1 LSDGQIAYEQHVI
14 KAVIKGLAVDIYLQ
28 ENQPGDVVVVVH
40 VPNACIDRI
49 RKAFEEELNSP
60 GTRPFNDKIS
70 ISVRS
75 NFT

>member
-1 LSDGQIAYEQHVI
+1 MDKIAYEQHVI
-14 KAVIKGLAVDIYLQ
+14 KAVMKGLAVDIYLH
-28 ENQPGDVVVVVH
+28 ENQPGDVVVAVH
-40 VPNACIDRI
+40 VPTACIDRI
-49 RKAFEEELNSP
+49 RKALEEELNGP